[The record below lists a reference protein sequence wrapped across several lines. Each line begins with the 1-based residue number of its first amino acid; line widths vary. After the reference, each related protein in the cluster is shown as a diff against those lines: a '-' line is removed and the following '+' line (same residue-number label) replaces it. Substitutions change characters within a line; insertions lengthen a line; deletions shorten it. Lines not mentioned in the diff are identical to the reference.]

1 MKTSSFAEHYV
12 DSHSVATHH
21 KSSSVSFA
29 KHEEDDSHSVATHH
43 KSSSVSFA
51 EHEDDSHSVATHHR
65 SHVARGTGV
74 NVGAKWA
81 SGPGGISLQNKARVA
96 ARLLSTEELRVAA
109 GPVGGSFSEID
120 AAAMCELGERLL
132 DGVPKEF
139 LISDPKDA
147 VSHFR
152 TASDANYAYATFCL
166 ATCHFTGKGVPK
178 DDGQK
183 YKTSALYISN
193 SNEVEGARLATVA
206 AEASLVEAMFCL
218 GGCFERGCGIRQS
231 YENAIKWFRRAASFG
246 DDEARDGIKRCN
258 LLMEQESENAFGRGG
273 QTAAAGGDD
282 DDDDK
287 SVSSAISELNS
298 THQAAQLSPAALQE
312 KWCNAM
318 VGDLKRASD
327 AGDIYAQHAYSL
339 RLVEGMHGVKQ
350 DIERAVYYWKRAC
363 ANGYVVA
370 QVEFGE
376 RLFRGNGLVGDF
388 HQGLALLSRAAQQG
402 EVRALYLLGIA
413 LEHGE
418 CVPVP
423 PETKKKKPQGGQLAK
438 LRATKEFEDDPPP
451 VAYGPERDVNA
462 AIACYRMAAELG
474 HESARIAWRRM
485 ERAQRANI
493 WEVRGL
499 EAQRKAK
506 EEWKGCESFASLKLN
521 SDDGNAPAQFEM
533 ATRLREKSK
542 GKPVSESLMV
552 LKQASVLYKYSAEQG
567 YAFAQESLGNLYY
580 DGATVSRNFR
590 VATRFFR
597 QAADQGLA
605 SAQHSLADC
614 YESGEGFENAG
625 GPDLDSAVRYYKLAA
640 AQGDPLSISALARI
654 DRDHKLRTIGP
665 SQYTIRVSAER
676 AEMLS
681 FLQQKREMIKSP
693 LGQGMPAITDT
704 SDDALVSAVWPAIA
718 SGVAAPFRAIE
729 GDLGA
734 YTPTRAAE
742 TYRRPN
748 FFHA

>member
-1 MKTSSFAEHYV
+1 MKTS
-12 DSHSVATHH
+12 
-21 KSSSVSFA
+21 VSFVVD
-29 KHEEDDSHSVATHH
+29 KLEEDDTHSHS
-43 KSSSVSFA
+43 
-51 EHEDDSHSVATHHR
+51 HR
-65 SHVARGTGV
+65 NRSPAARGTGV
-74 NVGAKWA
+74 NVGVRWA
-81 SGPGGISLQNKARVA
+81 SGPGGMSLQNKARVA
-96 ARLLSTEELRVAA
+96 ARLLSTEELRAAA
-109 GPVGGSFSEID
+109 GPVGGAFSEID

-139 LISDPKDA
+139 LTSDPKEA
-147 VSHFR
+147 VSYFR
-152 TASDANYAYATFCL
+152 TASDANYSYATFCL
-166 ATCHFTGKGVPK
+166 ATCYFTGKGVPK

-183 YKTSALYISN
+183 YKTSAIYISN

-218 GGCFERGCGIRQS
+218 GGCYERGCGIRQS

-258 LLMEQESENAFGRGG
+258 ALMEQESANTFGRGG
-273 QTAAAGGDD
+273 QAAALGEEN

-287 SVSSAISELNS
+287 SVTSNISELNITS
-298 THQAAQLSPAALQE
+298 QAVQLPPAFLQE
-312 KWCNAM
+312 KWYNAM
-318 VGDLKRASD
+318 VGDLKRAAD

-339 RLVEGMHGVKQ
+339 RLIEGMHGVKQ
-350 DIERAVYYWKRAC
+350 DVERAVYYWKRAC

-370 QVEFGE
+370 QVEYGE
-376 RLFRGNGLVGDF
+376 RLFRGNGVEGDF

-402 EVRALYLLGIA
+402 EIRALYLLGIA

-499 EAQRKAK
+499 EAQKKAK
-506 EEWKGCESFASLKLN
+506 EEWRTCESFASLKLN

-533 ATRLREKSK
+533 ASRLREKSK

-552 LKQASVLYKYSAEQG
+552 LKQASVLYKYAAEQG
-567 YAFAQESLGNLYY
+567 YAFAQEALGNLYY
-580 DGATVSRNFR
+580 DGATVPRNFR

-681 FLQQKREMIKSP
+681 FLQQKREMIKAP
-693 LGQGMPAITDT
+693 LGQGMPAITDA

-734 YTPTRAAE
+734 YTPSPAVE

>member
-1 MKTSSFAEHYV
+1 MGVCAGVKHILLF
-12 DSHSVATHH
+12 DLFNMP
-21 KSSSVSFA
+21 VSFL
-29 KHEEDDSHSVATHH
+29 ETTSNSDNGDDSLSVT
-43 KSSSVSFA
+43 SCRLPIS
-51 EHEDDSHSVATHHR
+51 R
-65 SHVARGTGV
+65 RGNGINLGV
-74 NVGAKWA
+74 KWA
-81 SGPGGISLQNKARVA
+81 SGPGGISIQNKARLA
-96 ARLLSTEELRVAA
+96 ARLLSTEELHLAA
-109 GPVGGSFSEID
+109 GPIGGVVSEID

-139 LISDPKDA
+139 LTSDPKAA
-147 VSHFR
+147 VGHFR
-152 TASDANYAYATFCL
+152 TASDANYSYATFCL
-166 ATCHFTGKGVPK
+166 ATCYFTGKGVPK

-183 YKTSALYISN
+183 YKTSAIYISN
-193 SNEVEGARLATVA
+193 SNEVEGARLATIA

-218 GGCFERGCGIRQS
+218 GGCYERGCGIRQS

-258 LLMEQESENAFGRGG
+258 ILMEQESAMAFGKVKVVVGD
-273 QTAAAGGDD
+273 DD

-287 SVSSAISELNS
+287 SISSTISELNS
-298 THQAAQLSPAALQE
+298 TQPVANLPPALLQE
-312 KWCNAM
+312 KWFNAM
-318 VGDLKRASD
+318 VGDLKRAAD
-327 AGDIYAQHAYSL
+327 AGDIYAQHAYAL
-339 RLVEGMHGVKQ
+339 RLIEGMHGVKQ
-350 DIERAVYYWKRAC
+350 DVERAVYYWKRAC

-370 QVEFGE
+370 QVEYGE
-376 RLFRGNGLVGDF
+376 RLFRGNGLPGDF
-388 HQGLALLSRAAQQG
+388 HLGLSFLSRAAQQG

-423 PETKKKKPQGGQLAK
+423 PEMKKKKPQGGQLAK

-462 AIACYRMAAELG
+462 AITCYRMAAELG
-474 HESARIAWRRM
+474 HESARTAWRRM

-499 EAQRKAK
+499 EAQKNAK
-506 EEWKGCESFASLKLN
+506 EEWKACESFASLKLN

-567 YAFAQESLGNLYY
+567 YAFSQEALGNLYY
-580 DGATVSRNFR
+580 DGATVTRNFR

-625 GPDLDSAVRYYKLAA
+625 GPDLDTAVKYYKLAA

-654 DRDHKLRTIGP
+654 DRDFKLRTIGP

-676 AEMLS
+676 ADMLS
-681 FLQQKREMIKSP
+681 FLQQKREMLKSP
-693 LGQGMPAITDT
+693 QGQGIPAISDT
-704 SDDALVSAVWPAIA
+704 SDDVFVSAVWPAIA

-734 YTPTRAAE
+734 FTPSPAGE